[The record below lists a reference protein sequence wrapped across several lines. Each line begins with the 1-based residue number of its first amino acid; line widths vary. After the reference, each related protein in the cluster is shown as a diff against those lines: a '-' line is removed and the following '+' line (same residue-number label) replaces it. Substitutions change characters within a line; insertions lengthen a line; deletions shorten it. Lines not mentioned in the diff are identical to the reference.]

1 MLFMDKK
8 IIPYRD
14 YFEILLS
21 ILFLF
26 FSLNILKQLNLI
38 SRQLVVQ
45 LMNVVGQILIK
56 TNDKTP
62 FSFVLKLFNTYK
74 KIYSSVK

>member
-8 IIPYRD
+8 IIPYRN
-14 YFEILLS
+14 YFEVLLS

-45 LMNVVGQILIK
+45 LMNVVGQSLIK

-62 FSFVLKLFNTYK
+62 FSFVLKLFNTYN